1 MRNGWIET
9 TLGEVAD
16 IYQPQTIAKALM
28 DDSAE
33 YIVYG
38 ANGPIGRYHQ
48 FNHTDKEVVVTCR
61 GATCGT
67 INMTPEKTWI
77 TGNAMVVHPRSDSL
91 NKQFLFYALIS
102 VVDVHSIISG
112 SAQPQITRE
121 GMGPVKISIPP
132 PQEQKRIVDLISSVD
147 SYIESLQQHLESAK
161 KSRNAVLHEL
171 LTSSGDD
178 WVETTLGEVA
188 HLNPE
193 QARDYDSDRL
203 IKYIDLST
211 VTFDTGISSE
221 IDQMPFNEAPGRAR
235 RIIRE
240 NDVIVS
246 TVRPYLKGF
255 AFVGKEFNG
264 QIASTGFCVIR
275 AKSESIL
282 SELVW
287 ALVGSDN
294 FVDYLVRRSTGSN
307 YPAVRPNEIGDFKF
321 MLPPLHDQ
329 ETVSQLIRTFDELV
343 RYSSAL
349 IYSAQNLRSGLL
361 SDLLNGEHEIPA
373 SYDKV
378 MGAA

>member
-1 MRNGWIET
+1 
-9 TLGEVAD
+9 
-16 IYQPQTIAKALM
+16 
-28 DDSAE
+28 
-33 YIVYG
+33 
-38 ANGPIGRYHQ
+38 
-48 FNHTDKEVVVTCR
+48 
-61 GATCGT
+61 
-67 INMTPEKTWI
+67 
-77 TGNAMVVHPRSDSL
+77 
-91 NKQFLFYALIS
+91 
-102 VVDVHSIISG
+102 
-112 SAQPQITRE
+112 
-121 GMGPVKISIPP
+121 
-132 PQEQKRIVDLISSVD
+132 
-147 SYIESLQQHLESAK
+147 
-161 KSRNAVLHEL
+161 
-171 LTSSGDD
+171 
-178 WVETTLGEVA
+178 
-188 HLNPE
+188 
-193 QARDYDSDRL
+193 
-203 IKYIDLST
+203 
-211 VTFDTGISSE
+211 
-221 IDQMPFNEAPGRAR
+221 MPFNEAPGRAR